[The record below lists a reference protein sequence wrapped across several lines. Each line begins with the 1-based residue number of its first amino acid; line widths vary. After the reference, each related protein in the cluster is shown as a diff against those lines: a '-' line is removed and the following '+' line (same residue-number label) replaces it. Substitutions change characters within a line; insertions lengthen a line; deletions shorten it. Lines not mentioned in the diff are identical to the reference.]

1 MKNPINCTDF
11 YKTSHHKMYPEG
23 TTQIY
28 SNFTPR
34 SARLFNG
41 SKYYDDKVVVFGI
54 QLFIKDFLIDEFQ
67 KNFFNK
73 KLTKVLMKYKRRMD
87 TSLGEGA
94 VSTDHIKAL
103 HELGYLPIHIKALP
117 EGTRCPIKVPVL
129 TITNTHPD
137 FFWLTNY
144 LETVLSTE
152 LWKPMTTATIA
163 FEYLRT
169 FHKYADLTGA
179 SKEFIPFQGHDFSA
193 RGLSNREDG
202 YKASIGHLTSFVG
215 TDTIRA
221 IDGAEDFYNAD
232 SSKELVGCSVPAT
245 EHSVMAL
252 STKDAEIA
260 TFKRLITELYP
271 SGIISIVSDTW
282 DFWKV
287 LTDYLPALKQDI
299 LDRKPDALG
308 NAKVVIRPDS
318 GDPVDI
324 ICGTAIVAD
333 LLTENQALYTGY
345 RHTGEHMIEVPY
357 LNSKTGQYYLSDVNN
372 RARKHT
378 PTPKDLGAIQLLWNT
393 FGGTVNDKGY
403 KTLNPRI
410 GLIYGDSIT
419 LARQEE
425 ILSRLEQQGFASDNV
440 VFGIGSYSYQY
451 NTRDTFGFAMK
462 ATYGIVDGEPREIF
476 KDPITDSGTKKS
488 AKGLLCVH
496 DDAGQLTLEDQ
507 VSPELE
513 QSAVNALQTMFYNGG
528 LTFYETS
535 LEDIRARLRNQL

>member
-11 YKTSHHKMYPEG
+11 YKTGHKPMYPEN
-23 TTQIY
+23 TTYIY

-34 SARLFNG
+34 STRLFKG
-41 SKYYDDKVVVFGI
+41 GKDYDGKIVVFGP
-54 QLFIKDFLIDEFQ
+54 QMFVKDFLLDEFQ
-67 KNFFNK
+67 RGFFDK
-73 KLTKVLMKYKRRMD
+73 KLTKVLMRYKRRMD
-87 TSLGEGA
+87 NALGEGA
-94 VSTDHIKAL
+94 VNVDHIKAL
-103 HELGYLPIHIKALP
+103 HKLGYLPIRIKSIP
-117 EGTRCPIKVPVL
+117 EGSRVLAKVPVL
-129 TITNTHPD
+129 SITNTHPD
-137 FFWLTNY
+137 FYWLPNY

-152 LWKPMTTATIA
+152 LWKPMTIATVA

-169 FHKYADLTGA
+169 LHHYANITGGA
-179 SKEFIPFQGHDFSA
+179 KEFIPFQCHDFSA

-202 YKASIGHLTSFVG
+202 YKASIGHLLSFVG

-232 SSKELVGCSVPAT
+232 CTMELVGCSVPAT
-245 EHSVMAL
+245 EHSVMCL
-252 STKDAEIA
+252 GTQESEIA
-260 TFKRLITELYP
+260 TFKRLITELHP

-287 LTDYLPALKQDI
+287 LTDYLPELKQDI

-318 GDPVDI
+318 GDPVEI
-324 ICGTAIVAD
+324 ICGAHRPGM
-333 LLTENQALYTGY
+333 QG
-345 RHTGEHMIEVPY
+345 
-357 LNSKTGQYYLSDVNN
+357 
-372 RARKHT
+372 T
-378 PTPKDLGAIQLLWNT
+378 PEFKGAIQLLWDT

-419 LARQEE
+419 LDRQEE

-440 VFGIGSYSYQY
+440 VFGVGSFSYQY
-451 NTRDTFGFAMK
+451 NTRDTLGFAMK
-462 ATYGIVDGEPREIF
+462 ATYGVVDGEPREIF
-476 KDPITDSGTKKS
+476 KDPITDSGVKKS

-496 DDAGQLTLEDQ
+496 NDNGEYILEDQ

-513 QSAVNALQTMFYNGG
+513 ASAENALEEIFIDGCIG
-528 LTFYETS
+528 PEVS
-535 LEDIRARLRNQL
+535 LATIRKRLIDSL